1 MVDTSS
7 FTLFI
12 VTSIAVIFMLGPAM
26 LFVISNG
33 LTRGPKASIAAAL
46 GTTAGVS
53 FHLLCAAF
61 GLAVILKTSAIAFT
75 VVKFTGAAY
84 LIYLAIKKLLN
95 KESVISDLNDIEKT
109 GNSIFWQ
116 GIFINILNTKFSILF
131 LAFLPQFINF
141 NLTSATSQ
149 TLILGAIFMAM
160 TILIFIGYGLFASLI
175 RKKVLNSPKI
185 LKAIKWCFASIFMA
199 LGVRLALS
207 EK

>member
-1 MVDTSS
+1 MIDTSN

-12 VTSIAVIFMLGPAM
+12 VTSIAVILIPGPAM

-46 GTTAGVS
+46 GTTTGVS
-53 FHLLCAAF
+53 FHLFCAAF
-61 GLAVILKTSAIAFT
+61 GLAVILKTSAIAFV
-75 VVKFTGAAY
+75 VVKFAGASY
-84 LIYLAIKKLLN
+84 LVYLAIKTLVSKDQIAN
-95 KESVISDLNDIEKT
+95 DLSENEKS

-116 GIFINILNTKFSILF
+116 GIFINILNPKLSIFF
-131 LAFLPQFINF
+131 LAFLPQFLDP

-149 TLILGAIFMAM
+149 TLILGTIFMAM
-160 TILIFIGYGLFASLI
+160 TIIIFIGYGLFASVL
-175 RKKVLNSPKI
+175 RQKVLNSPSI
-185 LKAIKWCFASIFMA
+185 LKAIKWCFASVFMA